1 MRILKSAREIADF
14 LEARHISYAFIDGLA
29 LQYWGEPRLT
39 SDIDVTVLVSN
50 EVLEEFV
57 NVVLKHFRARIKDA
71 NSFALK
77 NYMLLIE
84 STEKVPINISLGIP
98 GYEQEAL
105 QRAVLVKFLEV
116 GMLKLLSPEDF
127 IIHKCVAG
135 RPRDIEDVEG
145 ILLRQTFELDTELI
159 RRWLT
164 AFREVMESH
173 DPLHIFDTALKN
185 AKKLMEGGQS
195 F

>member
-1 MRILKSAREIADF
+1 MRILKAAREIADF
-14 LEARHISYAFIDGLA
+14 LEARHISYAFIGGLA

-84 STEKVPINISLGIP
+84 SSEEVPVDISLGIP

-105 QRAVLVKFLEV
+105 QRAVLVKFPEV
-116 GMLKLLSPEDF
+116 GMLKLLSPEDL

-145 ILLRQTFELDTELI
+145 ILLRQTFELDIELI

-185 AKKLMEGGQS
+185 AKKLMEGDQS